1 MGSPGEALLLEE
13 TIIAISTPPGFGGLG
28 VVRLSGTRALA
39 VALEVFRPKGRS
51 RRPFP
56 IRKPVMGSLADGE
69 NGESFEEGLLTYFK
83 APHSYTREDVVELS
97 CHGSPVILEEIVRLG
112 VRAGARRAHPGEFT
126 LRAWANGR
134 IDILEAEAV
143 DDLVRAASLFQAKVS
158 FRQLSGT
165 LSGRIRSVRKRL
177 VRLSAE
183 IEAGIEFPEE
193 AMETARR
200 RGLRTLALAETEVR
214 NLVESYQ
221 AGRAMSEGLTIAIA
235 GKTNV
240 GKSTLF
246 NALLGEK
253 RAIVTPYPGTTRD
266 YLMETMVLGDA
277 VFRLVDMAGLGKP
290 LHPAEGAGI
299 RASRRIVREADGLL
313 VVLDGSRKAGP
324 EDAALLEKI
333 GGRKAVIVV
342 NKSDLKRKLDVSG
355 IGARA
360 EGAPVVEVSALRR
373 MGLERLKEEMRRKYV
388 QSSDFPEE
396 IILHA
401 RQRDIL
407 KEIKGFLREA
417 GRRLEDGRSDELA
430 AEEIR
435 KALAEIGRL
444 TGEVRPEEVM
454 DDIFSRFCVGK

>member
-1 MGSPGEALLLEE
+1 MLED

-39 VALEVFRPKGRS
+39 IALGMFRPRRRA

-56 IRKPVMGSLADGE
+56 VRRPVMGSLADGE
-69 NGESFEEGLLTYFK
+69 KGEPFEEGLLTYFK
-83 APHSYTREDVVELS
+83 APHSYTRDDVVELS
-97 CHGSPVILEEIVRLG
+97 CHGSPVILEELLRLG
-112 VRAGARRAHPGEFT
+112 VKAGARLAHPGEFT

-165 LSGRIRSVRKRL
+165 LSGRVRSLRKRL
-177 VRLSAE
+177 IRLSAE

-193 AMETARR
+193 ATGTARR
-200 RGLRTLALAETEVR
+200 RGLRTLVLAEAEVR
-214 NLVESYQ
+214 NLVGSYQ
-221 AGRAMSEGLTIAIA
+221 AGRAMSEGLTVAIA

-266 YLMETMVLGDA
+266 YLTEKMVLGDA
-277 VFRLVDMAGLGKP
+277 VFRLVDMAGLRKP

-313 VVLDGSRKAGP
+313 VVLDGSRKAEP
-324 EDAALLEKI
+324 EDRALLEKI
-333 GGRKAVIVV
+333 RGRKAVIVV
-342 NKSDLKRKLDVSG
+342 NKSDLRRKLDVSG
-355 IGARA
+355 IGAGA

-373 MGLERLKEEMRRKYV
+373 TGLDRLQKEMRRTYV
-388 QSSDFPEE
+388 QGGDFPEE

-407 KEIKGFLREA
+407 KEIQEFLGEA
-417 GRRLEDGRSDELA
+417 GRRLEDGHADELA
-430 AEEIR
+430 AEEMR
-435 KALAEIGRL
+435 KALAGIGRL
-444 TGEVRPEEVM
+444 TGEVSPEEVM